1 MKPITPLTLS
11 TLFFYICSLSC
22 ISAFASDLSPDS
34 VVNTL
39 QEVTVQGAS
48 HVLNNNKAT
57 YYPSSNAKKS
67 ATDAINLLQRMA
79 MSEARINPLTKKILT
94 PDGEEISLFI
104 NYIAATE
111 ADIKGLNSSDVKKV
125 EVIDYPEDPRF
136 GAEKHVLNIIL
147 QQYEYGGY
155 TKLSDKQ
162 NFISAADNDAS
173 VFSRFNYKK
182 LSFDA
187 FIGSSFT
194 SSSHKNSSQ
203 NSVYTVGDQIYGREQ
218 ICEDSKYRNW
228 SLPVSVRSTYTTQTK
243 QIVNTV
249 GYTFSKRPYQDESGQ
264 LRLTNRGDEEVYSFD
279 SKNSS
284 RENALAYTGSFFFI
298 LPAGYSLSVN
308 PSFAYSHQNYSRD
321 FIAGI
326 PSLTPVVTDARENA
340 YNIKLSATLRKYFNS
355 SHSAYISL
363 GANDII
369 NRINYSGT
377 SDSDVRLNSLGYFA
391 NMGYTFSIPSKF
403 TFDMFATLKGSR
415 IESNGNLNNE
425 FLPSGGLSA
434 YWTPSSKSRFS
445 LTGRIVQTSLGSYS
459 VSDVLI
465 RQNDFLY
472 YKGNPNLK
480 AFSNLYTNLSYTYIP
495 ANYMAV
501 TVFASFNAGYNLV
514 STIYEP
520 FSQQNAIIMTTV
532 NEGKY
537 GILSFG
543 ANITGNLLSNKL
555 TLRVSPIFSHSRLD
569 GFYNISKNKFSLS
582 AQADFYAGNFNF
594 SAYYQTQEGTLSP
607 VAGMWTK
614 NRSYYYLSAGWAKNA
629 WNLSVRVLNFLRR
642 DYDAQFDSVSS
653 PIYSSYTVHNIP
665 YYHAG
670 IELTAV
676 FTFGYGKKVNRGN
689 EVGRQWGASSAIQ
702 Q

>member
-1 MKPITPLTLS
+1 
-11 TLFFYICSLSC
+11 
-22 ISAFASDLSPDS
+22 
-34 VVNTL
+34 
-39 QEVTVQGAS
+39 VTVQGNS
-48 HVLNNNKAT
+48 QILNNNKAT
-57 YYPSSNAKKS
+57 YYPTTNEKKS

-79 MSEARINPLTKKILT
+79 MSETRIDPLTKKILT

-104 NYIAATE
+104 NYVAATE

-136 GAEKHVLNIIL
+136 GAERHVVNIIL

-187 FIGSSFT
+187 FIGSSFA

-203 NSVYTVGDQIYGREQ
+203 NTVYTVGDETIGREQ
-218 ICEDSKYRNW
+218 MCDHSKYRNW
-228 SLPVSVRSTYTTQTK
+228 SLPVSVRSTYTTRTK

-264 LRLTNRGDEEVYSFD
+264 LRLTNRGKEEVYSFD

-284 RENALAYTGSFFFI
+284 RDNAVAYTGSFFFI
-298 LPAGYSLSVN
+298 LPAGCSLSLN
-308 PSFAYSHQNYSRD
+308 PFLGYSHQNFSRA
-321 FIAGI
+321 FSAGI
-326 PSLTPVVTDARENA
+326 PSLAPVVTDARENA
-340 YNIKLSATLRKYFNS
+340 YNMKLSATLRKYFNS

-363 GANDII
+363 GANDLI
-369 NRINYSGT
+369 NRIDYSGT
-377 SDSDVRLNSLGYFA
+377 SDSDVRLNTLRYFA

-403 TFDMFATLKGSR
+403 TFDMFATLTGSR
-415 IESNGNLNNE
+415 IESNDNLNNE
-425 FLPSGGLSA
+425 FLPSGGVSA

-445 LTGRIVQTSLGSYS
+445 FTGRIVQTSIGSFA

-465 RQNDFLY
+465 KQNDYLY
-472 YKGNPNLK
+472 YRGNPNLK
-480 AFSNLYTNLSYTYIP
+480 AFSNLYTNLSYNYIP
-495 ANYMAV
+495 ANYLAL
-501 TVFASFNAGYNLV
+501 TAFASYNAGYNLV
-514 STIYEP
+514 STIYKP
-520 FSQQNAIIMTTV
+520 LPPQNAILQTTE

-537 GILSFG
+537 GILSLG
-543 ANITGNLLSNKL
+543 ANITGNLLSNRL
-555 TLRVSPIFSHSRLD
+555 TLQVSPVFSHSRLD
-569 GFYNISKNKFSLS
+569 GFYNLSKNRFSLS

-594 SAYYQTQEGTLSP
+594 SAYYHTQEWTLSP
-607 VAGMWTK
+607 VAGIWTK

-629 WNLSVRVLNFLRR
+629 WNLSMRVVNFLRSS
-642 DYDAQFDSVSS
+642 YDAQFDSVSS
-653 PIYSSYTVHNIP
+653 PIYSSYTVNNIP

-670 IELTAV
+670 IELTAI

-689 EVGRQWGASSAIQ
+689 EVGRQWGAASAIQ